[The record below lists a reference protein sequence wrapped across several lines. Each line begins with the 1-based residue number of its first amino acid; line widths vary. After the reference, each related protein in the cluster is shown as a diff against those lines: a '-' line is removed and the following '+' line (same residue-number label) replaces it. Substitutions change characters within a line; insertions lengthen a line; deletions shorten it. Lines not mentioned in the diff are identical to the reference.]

1 MEHVQRQDHVL
12 ISELAPFVDAA
23 SLQWIVERAPQ
34 KAGVADAID
43 IEAFV
48 QSSFST

>member
-1 MEHVQRQDHVL
+1 MRDAVQDHVL
-12 ISELAPFVDAA
+12 ISELAPFVDAEK
-23 SLQWIVERAPQ
+23 LQWVAENAPA
-34 KAGVADAID
+34 KEGVPEAID